1 MFTSPTYGRVSF
13 DNIVRIIHERVAS
26 DEDGQFNLMIG
37 TDSQM
42 AYKNSDNAIEYDNHG
57 VYDRNLYHHDI
68 NYIEKNREV
77 SFRDSIIIATSN
89 AGANTIR
96 EKITALYNVILQN
109 EVKGAMDEKLIGDVI
124 VKLIS
129 SWKGEDSADL
139 TVLVSEKDAK
149 AVEQVLMNK
158 LADKVKK
165 GLDVKAS
172 KNIDAGFH
180 VEAKDGSAYHN
191 FSAEGIAEVFADY
204 LNPRLANLLAEGIK
218 KAEA

>member
-1 MFTSPTYGRVSF
+1 MEVQVKELIDKIKTDGIKSAE
-13 DNIVRIIHERVAS
+13 DKAAQIIKEAQAKAETILANAKKEAS
-26 DEDGQFNLMIG
+26 
-37 TDSQM
+37 
-42 AYKNSDNAIEYDNHG
+42 A
-57 VYDRNLYHHDI
+57 
-68 NYIEKNREV
+68 
-77 SFRDSIIIATSN
+77 IIADADDKAEKSKISGEEAIKQ
-89 AGANTIR
+89 AGRDLVLNIR

-109 EVKGAMDEKLIGDVI
+109 EVKGAMDEKLISDVI

-129 SWKGEDSADL
+129 NWKGEDSADL

>member
-1 MFTSPTYGRVSF
+1 MDVQLQELIDKIKTDGIKSAEDKAAQIRKEAQAKAETILANAKKEASAIVADAEDKAAKSKISGEEAIKQAGRDLVL
-13 DNIVRIIHERVAS
+13 N
-26 DEDGQFNLMIG
+26 
-37 TDSQM
+37 
-42 AYKNSDNAIEYDNHG
+42 
-57 VYDRNLYHHDI
+57 
-68 NYIEKNREV
+68 
-77 SFRDSIIIATSN
+77 
-89 AGANTIR
+89 IR

-172 KNIDAGFH
+172 KTIDAGFH

-191 FSAEGIAEVFADY
+191 FSAEGIAEVFSDY
-204 LNPRLANLLAEGIK
+204 LNPRLAKLLSEGIK

>member
-1 MFTSPTYGRVSF
+1 MEVQVKELIDKIKTDGIKSAE
-13 DNIVRIIHERVAS
+13 DKAAQIIKEAQAKAETILANAKKEAS
-26 DEDGQFNLMIG
+26 
-37 TDSQM
+37 
-42 AYKNSDNAIEYDNHG
+42 A
-57 VYDRNLYHHDI
+57 
-68 NYIEKNREV
+68 
-77 SFRDSIIIATSN
+77 IIADADDKAARSKISGEEAIKQ
-89 AGANTIR
+89 AGRDLVLNIR
-96 EKITALYNVILQN
+96 EKITALYNVILKN
-109 EVKGAMDEKLIGDVI
+109 EVKGAMDEKLISDVI

-129 SWKGEDSADL
+129 NWKGEDSADL

>member
-1 MFTSPTYGRVSF
+1 MEVQVKELIDKIKTDGIKSAE
-13 DNIVRIIHERVAS
+13 DKAAQIIKEAQAKAETILANAKKEAS
-26 DEDGQFNLMIG
+26 
-37 TDSQM
+37 
-42 AYKNSDNAIEYDNHG
+42 A
-57 VYDRNLYHHDI
+57 
-68 NYIEKNREV
+68 
-77 SFRDSIIIATSN
+77 IIADADDKAEKSKISGEEAIKQ
-89 AGANTIR
+89 AGRDLVLNIR
-96 EKITALYNVILQN
+96 EKITALYNGILQN
-109 EVKGAMDEKLIGDVI
+109 EVKGAMDEKLIGEVI

-129 SWKGEDSADL
+129 SWKDEDADV